1 MRELEGAQALFEAE
15 EAVDD
20 QLRMARFLLAG
31 KAVAGSVD
39 AVDRKHREV
48 VTTNRARR
56 RAASRAIARS
66 FWGDGGAT
74 VR

>member
-1 MRELEGAQALFEAE
+1 
-15 EAVDD
+15 
-20 QLRMARFLLAG
+20 MARCLLAG
-31 KAVAGSVD
+31 KAVAGVVT
-39 AVDRKHREV
+39 AVDCKHREV

-56 RAASRAIARS
+56 RTAGRAIARS

>member
-1 MRELEGAQALFEAE
+1 MTRC
-15 EAVDD
+15 
-20 QLRMARFLLAG
+20 LLAG
-31 KAVAGSVD
+31 KAVADIVD

-56 RAASRAIARS
+56 RSAGRAIARS